1 MADLKAL
8 YQEVILDHTKRPHN
22 RRAIEGAERAE
33 GYNPL
38 CGDKVTIYVRMDGD
52 RLSDVS
58 FQGSG
63 CAISTASASILTDTL
78 KGKTRAEAQG
88 LFEVFLDLVTGKAEG
103 NGKLPPAQLGKLA
116 VFSGVSEF
124 PARVKCATLAW
135 HTLMSALSGSREV
148 ATTEGEDGEDL
159 AAR

>member
-1 MADLKAL
+1 MSDLRGL
-8 YQEVILDHTKRPHN
+8 YQEVILDHSKRPRN
-22 RRAIEGAERAE
+22 LRPIADGRRAD

-38 CGDKVTIYVRMDGD
+38 CGDKVTVYLKMDGD
-52 RLSDVS
+52 RIADVS

-63 CAISTASASILTDTL
+63 CAISTASASILTETL
-78 KGKTRAEAQG
+78 KGKVRSEAEA
-88 LFEVFLDLVTGKAEG
+88 LFDVFHDLVTGKTPRT
-103 NGKLPPAQLGKLA
+103 GKTPVQQLGKLA

-135 HTLMSALSGSREV
+135 HTLKSALNGTGNTVS
-148 ATTEGEDGEDL
+148 TEGEDGEDT

>member
-1 MADLKAL
+1 MADLKGL

-52 RLSDVS
+52 RLIDVS

-78 KGKTRAEAQG
+78 KGKTRAEAEG
-88 LFEVFLDLVTGKAEG
+88 LFEVFHDLVTGKAED
-103 NGKLPPAQLGKLA
+103 NGKSPGQLGKLA

-135 HTLMSALSGSREV
+135 HTLMSALNGSREV